1 MNFQFEDTIEEL
13 YSCLPN
19 NRTKFNQIM
28 NSMKK
33 RFLKTDLKSQIKEK
47 TNKMNK
53 LQNRRKSKPLF
64 SYRQTQNSPTKIT
77 EGIHLSSKRNEQN
90 MNPNIQNNLNNFNL
104 RTQRTNFFPQKQEM
118 NINITKNNNYSHKRS
133 MSNGFKGTLPDALLI
148 SPRPLRTNSK
158 QKLLLDT
165 HANCNNFF
173 PERNILYGNDF
184 DNTGNG
190 WHNQANNIMY
200 NTKENFYFDNK

>member
-90 MNPNIQNNLNNFNL
+90 INPNIQNNLNNFNL

-118 NINITKNNNYSHKRS
+118 NIKV
-133 MSNGFKGTLPDALLI
+133 
-148 SPRPLRTNSK
+148 
-158 QKLLLDT
+158 
-165 HANCNNFF
+165 
-173 PERNILYGNDF
+173 
-184 DNTGNG
+184 
-190 WHNQANNIMY
+190 
-200 NTKENFYFDNK
+200 